1 MTLRV
6 VVTGGGSGLGRA
18 LVAAHLRRGDRVLF
32 TDVDAARVDEAQTA
46 LAALGDVAGV
56 VADVRRDTD
65 WDEVV
70 ATTQA
75 RWGGVDR
82 VYNNAGVAAAGR
94 FERIPIEDWSWILDI
109 NLLGVVRGCRAFTP
123 MLRAQGRGALVNIAS
138 LAAVANGPGMA
149 SYNVAKAGV
158 VALSETLRAELAP
171 DGIAVH
177 VVCPSFFP
185 TRLGEGLRSPD
196 ADLARRADRML
207 ARGRM
212 TADEVA
218 DYILA
223 AVDRS
228 TFLVLPHAEARWLH
242 RLKRWMPWAVHL
254 GALRYGRRLA
264 AERERGG

>member
-1 MTLRV
+1 MSLRV

-18 LVAAHLRRGDRVLF
+18 LVEAHLRRGDRVVL
-32 TDVDAARVDEAQTA
+32 TDVDAARVDEARNA
-46 LAALGDVAGV
+46 LAAYGDVEGV
-56 VADVRRDTD
+56 VADVRSDAD
-65 WDEVV
+65 WDALV
-70 ATTQA
+70 AAVEA

-82 VYNNAGVAAAGR
+82 LYNNAGVAAAGR
-94 FERIPIEDWSWILDI
+94 FERIPMQDWAWILDI

-123 MLRAQGRGALVNIAS
+123 MLRRQGAGALVNVAS

-158 VALSETLRAELAP
+158 VALSETLRAELSP
-171 DGIAVH
+171 DGVAVH

-212 TADEVA
+212 TADGVA
-218 DYILA
+218 AYVIA
-223 AVDRS
+223 AVDRGA
-228 TFLVLPHAEARWLH
+228 FLILPHAEARWLH

-264 AERERGG
+264 AERDRAP

>member
-1 MTLRV
+1 MSLRV

-18 LVAAHLRRGDRVLF
+18 LVAAHLRRGDRVAF
-32 TDVDAARVDEAQTA
+32 TDIDAARVEEAAAA
-46 LAALGDVAGV
+46 LAALGDVSGL
-56 VADVRRDTD
+56 VADVRSDAD
-65 WDEVV
+65 WEAVV
-70 ATTQA
+70 AAVQA

-94 FERIPIEDWSWILDI
+94 FERIPMQDWSWILEI
-109 NLLGVVRGCRAFTP
+109 NLLGVVRGCRAFLP
-123 MLRAQGRGALVNIAS
+123 LLRAQGRGALVNVAS

-158 VALSETLRAELAP
+158 VSLSETLRAELAP

-207 ARGRM
+207 ARGRR

-218 DYILA
+218 ADVIR
-223 AVDRS
+223 AVDRG
-228 TFLVLPHAEARWLH
+228 TFLILPHAEARWLH
-242 RLKRWMPWAVHL
+242 RLKRWLPWVVHL

-264 AERERGG
+264 SERGRAE